1 MPGVYA
7 PYEYDLA
14 CFAVGVAERS
24 EMLDR
29 SRVRAGDV
37 LIALP
42 SSGLHSNGFSLVRKV
57 FDVERRDLNA
67 AVPELGTS
75 LGDALLTPTRIYARP
90 VAALLREVPV
100 RSLAHITGGGFH
112 ENIPRSL
119 PDGLTARIDRK
130 ALRVPPIFS
139 LLQREGGL
147 DEGSMFR
154 IFNMGVGMTAAVAP
168 EDAAAAV
175 RVLCENGV
183 EAYPIG
189 TVVPGTEGVVL
200 C

>member
-1 MPGVYA
+1 M
-7 PYEYDLA
+7 
-14 CFAVGVAERS
+14 AERS

-57 FDVERRDLNA
+57 FDVERRDLSA

-75 LGDALLTPTRIYARP
+75 LGDTLLTPTRIYARP
-90 VAALLREVPV
+90 VAALLQEVPV

-119 PDGLTARIDRK
+119 PDGLSARIDRK
-130 ALRVPPIFS
+130 ALRVPPIFG
-139 LLQREGGL
+139 LLQREGRL
-147 DEGSMFR
+147 DEDAMFR

-168 EDAAAAV
+168 EDADAAV
-175 RVLCENGV
+175 RVLHRNGV